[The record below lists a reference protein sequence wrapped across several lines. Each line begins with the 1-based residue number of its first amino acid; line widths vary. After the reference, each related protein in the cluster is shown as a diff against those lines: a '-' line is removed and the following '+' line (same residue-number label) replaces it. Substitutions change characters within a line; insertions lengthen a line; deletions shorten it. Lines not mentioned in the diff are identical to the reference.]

1 MKDRQPGQIKYD
13 TNKSVRSKVD
23 KILHDCVVMFAN
35 LGTNTPLDVG
45 TKEDA
50 KRIEKEK
57 LEGIKDID
65 IDFYNDRLLLKK
77 EDE

>member
-1 MKDRQPGQIKYD
+1 MKERQPGQIKYD

-65 IDFYNDRLLLKK
+65 LDFYNDRLLLKK

>member
-1 MKDRQPGQIKYD
+1 MKERQPGQIKYD
-13 TNKSVRSKVD
+13 TNKSVRSKID

-65 IDFYNDRLLLKK
+65 LDFYNDRLLLKK

>member
-1 MKDRQPGQIKYD
+1 MKKRQPGQIKYD

-23 KILHDCVVMFAN
+23 KILHDTVIMFAN

-45 TKEDA
+45 TKEEA

-57 LEGIKDID
+57 LESIKDID
-65 IDFYNDRLLLKK
+65 LDFYNDRLLLKK